1 MVSARSLA
9 SDGNRPD
16 AGFTLVEVLVAFVIA
31 AMTLT
36 MAMRVLGEGAVWARR
51 GPAAALR
58 MEEAASIMDGL
69 LADPA
74 LRPGERAGTFADGQ
88 PWQARISD
96 VTAAVVSQGAPA
108 RLLRLD
114 LSAGSTAGAPMLST
128 LAVAARPHS

>member
-1 MVSARSLA
+1 MVNAR
-9 SDGNRPD
+9 DGNEPD

-88 PWQARISD
+88 PWRARVTD
-96 VTAAVVSQGAPA
+96 VTAAVISQAPPA

-114 LSAGSTAGAPMLST
+114 LSAGGAAEAPLLST
-128 LAVAARPHS
+128 LATAARSRP